1 MKKII
6 IYCLSGVLL
15 LSHQNL
21 VAAQHKIPFTATT
34 PPSFSVTVTTPVAI
48 ITSFNY
54 SVTGNKVMLNWSV
67 TANQAADQFM
77 VEKSID
83 GKNFVMAALVFGTD
97 KPDTDSYMFYEKHT
111 KAKVSYRIKLVNK
124 DQTIVYSDII
134 KTVTT
139 VKK

>member
-6 IYCLSGVLL
+6 IYCLSGVML

-21 VAAQHKIPFTATT
+21 VAAQHKTPFTATT
-34 PPSFSVTVTTPVAI
+34 TPSFSVTNGTPVAS
-48 ITSFNY
+48 ITSFNC

-77 VEKSID
+77 IEKSTD

-97 KPDTDSYMFYEKHT
+97 KSDTDSYMFYEKQS

-124 DQTIVYSDII
+124 DQTIVYSNII
-134 KTVTT
+134 KTATP